1 MLSSRQVDTSRKKKI
16 WQITAW
22 KTVYVEPVKFLA
34 TLQQLYPTTCFLK
47 GK

>member
-1 MLSSRQVDTSRKKKI
+1 MLSSRHLTQKKI

-47 GK
+47 GTW